1 MSLIVCSNVSLP
13 FRDEGEALLFHTA
26 LSVDKE
32 VRGHLTKKELKLDG
46 RYIHVTI
53 WSVDVANLRASTN
66 ALLKTVDF
74 ALEIQ
79 QELG

>member
-1 MSLIVCSNVSLP
+1 M
-13 FRDEGEALLFHTA
+13 
-26 LSVDKE
+26 DKE

-53 WSVDVANLRASTN
+53 WSEDVANLRTSTN

-79 QELG
+79 TELG